1 MLVSARLFGGMG
13 PSVGE
18 GKQVTRHMFV
28 RGSLVT
34 LIGLA
39 LSVSALP
46 LVAPAHA
53 DAATEIIVPATMRTT
68 PRTAYLQ
75 SAGASGFLEHRST
88 ADGYGLWWTSYDGS
102 RKPVEGGEQ
111 LEPRTAGSYGTASD
125 VVALRPSQSSGGQ
138 VVLRDMGTGTTE
150 TVAIPAGQRYMQT
163 YGRTVLTSTSTGGE
177 RTGLFLLRNENGST
191 VQRPMTGLPDGTVFP
206 FFTRGSASG
215 ILVNYY
221 SYNGPDRV
229 LRYAWVDTETGA
241 ATILPPQVAS
251 TDTVVGSDY
260 LVSWYGTSRVRVYA
274 EGAYDA
280 PTHEV
285 AFPRTSENKVLG
297 VVGDALVVAR
307 RDSSSVWSVSALPFD
322 GSAELP
328 LLKRAD
334 PAAVVSPDGGLVLSG
349 GESAP
354 DYGIAKVEAGAD
366 GLPRP
371 RRIVDLP
378 PVPMGIE
385 SLDLSGGEL
394 MTYESGDQATHLY
407 SRSLTTAGVL
417 TAGTRTDRGATRRC
431 GVMAGDYGDCPNLV
445 GTGDGRA
452 VIRSTA
458 GAVSVLDRGQ
468 SLPGTVMGSGLQDNH
483 GLVDVAGR
491 YAAWRGPSPAGDGLM
506 VADLDTRKIVLTR
519 TGAAGA
525 VPTRLWG
532 ETLWTVAGNGSV
544 TATEVRSGHTITS
557 FRVTGSGSSCHMS
570 GFQAVGRWV
579 YWAGSCSSPQG
590 SVPKAV
596 VYDTRRKTLIAVPT
610 GGENRLGDGFLITRD
625 STSAALTL
633 TDVTSGSAVSRT
645 LAAKSGK
652 WDVDPYTG
660 LVGYV
665 DSASQDIHV
674 LRSGIPAT
682 DIAVLGAR
690 TEPSVSLVDS
700 SSSWDGTWWLSKPAA
715 SWTLVLRNKATG
727 ATVRTLSGGAAH
739 DAVRTS
745 WNGRTSTGA
754 YVPNGTYSWTL
765 TAAPADK
772 HGASAT
778 ASGSL
783 KLTGGAA
790 VSRDQVGSDGI
801 GDLLTLTSKGALSLH
816 RGDGSGKFST
826 KTSASGWPASVTVV
840 PFGDLNGDRC
850 NDVLVRLGSGALR
863 AYRPGCG
870 KALTTSTPYTTL
882 GASGWSQYDVL
893 TSPGDITGD
902 GRADLI
908 ARQASSGDIYLY
920 KATSSGKL
928 SARVKIFSKWSGYKK
943 IIGVGDL
950 NGDGYGDLLAQD
962 TSNKL
967 WRYAGTATGGFR
979 ARVKV
984 ADNWGASYNVV
995 VGAGDLNGDGRAD
1008 IISRDTSGKLWR
1020 NNGDGKGSFGPRTGI
1035 DAGWQGYKALY

>member
-1 MLVSARLFGGMG
+1 MG

-18 GKQVTRHMFV
+18 GKQVTRRTFM
-28 RGSLVT
+28 RGSLAT
-34 LIGLA
+34 IIGLA
-39 LSVSALP
+39 LSVSAVP

-53 DAATEIIVPATMRTT
+53 ETATEIIVPATMRTT

-75 SAGASGFLEHRST
+75 SAGASGFLEYRST
-88 ADGYGLWWTSYDGS
+88 AEGYGLWWTSYDGS
-102 RKPVEGGEQ
+102 RKPVEGGEG
-111 LEPRTAGSYGTASD
+111 LGPRTAGSYGTGSD
-125 VVALRPSQSSGGQ
+125 VVALRPTQSSGGQ
-138 VVLRDMGTGTTE
+138 VLLRDMGTGTTE
-150 TVAIPAGQRYMQT
+150 TVAIPAGQSYLQT

-177 RTGLFLLRNENGST
+177 RTQLFLLHNENGST
-191 VQRPMTGLPDGTVFP
+191 VQKPVTGFPDGTVFP
-206 FFTRGSASG
+206 FFPRGSASG
-215 ILVNYY
+215 VLVN
-221 SYNGPDRV
+221 YNGPDHV
-229 LRYAWVDTETGA
+229 LHYAWVDAETGA
-241 ATILPPQVAS
+241 ATILSPLVNSDA
-251 TDTVVGSDY
+251 VVGSDY

-274 EGAYDA
+274 KGAYDS

-285 AFPRTSENKVLG
+285 AFPRTSENTILG

-307 RDSSSVWSVSALPFD
+307 RSGSSGWSVSALPFD

-328 LLKRAD
+328 LFERAD
-334 PAAVVSPDGGLVLSG
+334 PATVMTPDGGLVLAG
-349 GESAP
+349 GESSL
-354 DYGIAKVEAGAD
+354 DYGIAKVQAGAD
-366 GLPRP
+366 GLPRVH
-371 RRIVDLP
+371 RIVDLP
-378 PVPMGIE
+378 AVPMGIE

-407 SRSLTTAGVL
+407 SRSLATAEAL

-431 GVMAGDYGDCPNLV
+431 GVMAGDYGRCPDLM

-452 VIRSTA
+452 VIRNTA
-458 GAVSVLDRGQ
+458 GEISVLDRGQ
-468 SLPGTVMGSGLQDNH
+468 TLPGTVVTSGLQDHH
-483 GLVDVAGR
+483 GLADVEGR
-491 YAAWRGPSPAGDGLM
+491 YAAWHGPSPAGDGLM
-506 VADLDTRKIVLTR
+506 VADLDTRKVVLTR

-525 VPTRLWG
+525 APSALWG
-532 ETLWTVAGNGSV
+532 EPLWTAAGDGSV
-544 TATEVRSGHTITS
+544 TATEVRSGNPITS
-557 FRVTGSGSSCHMS
+557 FRVVGSGCAP
-570 GFQAVGRWV
+570 GNFQAVGRWV
-579 YWAGSCSSPQG
+579 YWSGSCDLPQH
-590 SVPKAV
+590 SVQKAF

-610 GGENRLGDGFLITRD
+610 GGEAHLGDGFLVTRD
-625 STSAALTL
+625 STSGALIL

-645 LAAKSGK
+645 LAAKAGR

-665 DSASQDIHV
+665 DPASQDIHV
-674 LRSGIPAT
+674 LRSGVSAT
-682 DIAVLGAR
+682 DIALLGAR

-700 SSSWDGTWWLSKPAA
+700 SSSWEGTWWLSKPAA

-727 ATVRTLSGGAAH
+727 ATVRTLSDGAAH
-739 DAVRTS
+739 DAIHTS
-745 WNGRTSTGA
+745 WNGRTSNGA

-765 TAAPADK
+765 TVAPADK
-772 HGASAT
+772 QGAPAT

-790 VSRDQVGSDGI
+790 VRRDHVGSDGI
-801 GDLLTLTSKGALSLH
+801 GDLLTLTSQGALSFH
-816 RGDGSGKFST
+816 RGDGAGKFST
-826 KTSASGWPASVTVV
+826 KTSASGWPASITVV

-850 NDVLVRLGSGALR
+850 NDVLVRFSSGALR
-863 AYRPGCG
+863 TYRPGCG

-882 GASGWSQYDVL
+882 GASGWNQYNVL

-967 WRYAGTATGGFR
+967 WRYVGTATGGFR

-984 ADNWGASYNVV
+984 ADTWGASYNVV
-995 VGAGDLNGDGRAD
+995 VSTGDITGDGRAD
-1008 IISRDTSGKLWR
+1008 IVSRDTSGKLWR

-1035 DAGWQGYKALY
+1035 AAGWQGYKALY

>member
-1 MLVSARLFGGMG
+1 M
-13 PSVGE
+13 
-18 GKQVTRHMFV
+18 TRHTFV
-28 RGSLVT
+28 RGCLVA

-39 LSVSALP
+39 LSVSELP
-46 LVAPAHA
+46 LVAPAYA
-53 DAATEIIVPATMRTT
+53 DTATEIVVPATMRTT

-75 SAGASGFLEHRST
+75 SAGATGFLEYRST
-88 ADGYGLWWTSYDGS
+88 AEGYGLWWTSYDGS
-102 RKPVEGGEQ
+102 RKPVEGGER

-125 VVALRPSQSSGGQ
+125 VVALRPSPSSGGH

-150 TVAIPAGQRYMQT
+150 TVAIPAGQNYMQT

-191 VQRPMTGLPDGTVFP
+191 VQRPVTGLPDGTVFP
-206 FFTRGSASG
+206 FFPRGSASG

-221 SYNGPDRV
+221 GYDGPDRV
-229 LRYAWVDTETGA
+229 LRYAWVNAETGA
-241 ATILPPQVAS
+241 ATVLPKLVAGA
-251 TDTVVGSDY
+251 DAVVGSDY
-260 LVSWYGTSRVRVYA
+260 LVSWYGTTRVRVYA

-280 PTHEV
+280 PAHEV
-285 AFPRTSENKVLG
+285 AFPRASENKILG

-307 RDSSSVWSVSALPFD
+307 RDASSVWSVSALPFD

-334 PAAVVSPDGGLVLSG
+334 PAAVVSPDGGLVIAG
-349 GESAP
+349 GESAR
-354 DYGIAKVEAGAD
+354 DYGIAKVEAGED
-366 GLPRP
+366 GLPRA

-378 PVPMGIE
+378 AVPMGIE

-394 MTYESGDQATHLY
+394 MTYESGDRATHLY
-407 SRSLTTAGVL
+407 SRSLATAGAL
-417 TAGTRTDRGATRRC
+417 TAGTRTDRGATRQC
-431 GVMAGDYGDCPNLV
+431 GIMAGDHGSCPDLL

-452 VIRSTA
+452 VIRTTA
-458 GAVSVLDRGQ
+458 GEVSVLDQGQ

-491 YAAWRGPSPAGDGLM
+491 YAAWRGPSPAGDGLT
-506 VADLDTRKIVLTR
+506 VADLDTRKVVLTR

-532 ETLWTVAGNGSV
+532 ETLWTAAGDGMV
-544 TATEVRSGHTITS
+544 TAKDVRSGNTITS
-557 FRVTGSGSSCHMS
+557 FRVFASGSGCGLS

-579 YWAGSCSSPQG
+579 HWSGSCSTPQG
-590 SVPKAV
+590 SESKAY
-596 VYDTRRKTLIAVPT
+596 VYDTRRKTLIDAPT
-610 GGENRLGDGFLITRD
+610 GGGARLGDGFLVTRD
-625 STSAALTL
+625 STGALTL

-645 LAAKSGK
+645 LAAKAGK

-665 DSASQDIHV
+665 DPVTQDIHV

-690 TEPSVSLVDS
+690 MNPSVNLVDS
-700 SSSWDGTWWLSKPAA
+700 SASWDGTWWLSKPAA

-727 ATVRTLSGGAAH
+727 ATVRTLTGGAAR
-739 DAVRTS
+739 DVVRTS
-745 WNGRTSTGA
+745 WNGRTSTGVYA
-754 YVPNGTYSWTL
+754 PNGTYSWTL
-765 TAAPADK
+765 TAAPADQR
-772 HGASAT
+772 GAAAT
-778 ASGSL
+778 VSGSL

-790 VSRDQVGSDGI
+790 VRRDQVGSDGI
-801 GDLLTLTSKGALSLH
+801 GDLLTLTSKGALSFH
-816 RGDGSGKFST
+816 RADGTGKFST
-826 KTSASGWPASVTVV
+826 KTSASGWPTSVTVV

-850 NDVLVRLGSGALR
+850 NDMLVRWGSGALR

-882 GASGWSQYDVL
+882 GASGWNQYDVL

-908 ARQASSGDIYLY
+908 ARRASTGDIYLY
-920 KATSSGKL
+920 KATSGGKL
-928 SARVKIFSKWSGYKK
+928 SARVKLFSKWSGYKK

-950 NGDGYGDLLAQD
+950 NGDGYGELLAQD
-962 TSNKL
+962 KSNKL

-995 VGAGDLNGDGRAD
+995 VGAGDINGDGRAD
-1008 IISRDTSGKLWR
+1008 IVSRDTSGRLWR
-1020 NNGDGKGSFGPRTGI
+1020 NNGDGKGSFGPRVQI
-1035 DAGWQGYKALY
+1035 AAGWQGYKALY

>member
-1 MLVSARLFGGMG
+1 M
-13 PSVGE
+13 
-18 GKQVTRHMFV
+18 

-39 LSVSALP
+39 LSASAVP
-46 LVAPAHA
+46 PAAPAHA
-53 DAATEIIVPATMRTT
+53 DTATETIVPATMRTV
-68 PRTAYLQ
+68 PRKAYLQ
-75 SAGASGFLEHRST
+75 SAGASGFLEYRS
-88 ADGYGLWWTSYDGS
+88 AAEGSGLWWTGYDGS
-102 RKPVEGGEQ
+102 RKPVEGGEG
-111 LEPRTAGSYGTASD
+111 LEPRTAGAYGTGSD

-138 VVLRDMGTGTTE
+138 VLLRDMGTGTTE
-150 TVAIPAGQRYMQT
+150 TVVIPAGQSYLQT

-177 RTGLFLLRNENGST
+177 RTRLFLLHNENGST
-191 VQRPMTGLPDGTVFP
+191 VQKPVTGLPDGTVFP
-206 FFTRGSASG
+206 VYPRGSASG

-221 SYNGPDRV
+221 GPDRV
-229 LRYAWVDTETGA
+229 TQYAWVDAETGA
-241 ATILPPQVAS
+241 ATSLPPLVANQ
-251 TDTVVGSDY
+251 DTVVGSDY

-274 EGAYDA
+274 QGAYDA

-285 AFPRTSENKVLG
+285 AFPHTSDNRILG

-307 RDSSSVWSVSALPFD
+307 RSGSSVWSVSALPFD

-328 LLKRAD
+328 LFKRAD
-334 PAAVVSPDGGLVLSG
+334 PAAVIAPDGGLVLAG
-349 GESAP
+349 GESAL
-354 DYGIAKVEAGAD
+354 DYGIAKVQAGAD
-366 GLPRP
+366 GLPEV
-371 RRIVDLP
+371 RRIVGLP
-378 PVPMGIE
+378 AVPMGIE

-394 MTYESGDQATHLY
+394 MTYESGDGATHLY
-407 SRSLTTAGVL
+407 SRSLTTAGTL
-417 TAGTRTDRGATRRC
+417 TAGTRTDRGATQRC
-431 GVMAGDYGDCPNLV
+431 GVMAGDFGDCPDLM

-452 VIRSTA
+452 VIRNTA
-458 GAVSVLDRGQ
+458 GEVSVLDRGQ
-468 SLPGTVMGSGLQDNH
+468 LLPATVLTSGLEEDG

-491 YAAWRGPSPAGDGLM
+491 YAAWRGPRLAGDGLV
-506 VADLDTRKIVLTR
+506 VADLDTRKVVLTR

-525 VPTRLWG
+525 VPSALWG
-532 ETLWTVAGNGSV
+532 ETLWAAAADGTV
-544 TATEVRSGHTITS
+544 TATEVRSGNTITS
-557 FRVTGSGSSCHMS
+557 FRVVAGGSGCGLGSVR
-570 GFQAVGRWV
+570 AVGRWV
-579 YWAGSCSSPQG
+579 YWSGSCDSPQG
-590 SVPKAV
+590 SVQKTF
-596 VYDTRRKTLIAVPT
+596 VYDTRRKTLIAVPAGRET
-610 GGENRLGDGFLITRD
+610 HLGDGFLVTRD
-625 STSAALTL
+625 YTSGALTL

-645 LAAKSGK
+645 LAAKAGK

-665 DSASQDIHV
+665 DPASQDIHV
-674 LRSGIPAT
+674 LRSGVPAT

-690 TEPSVSLVDS
+690 TEPSVGLVDP

-739 DAVRTS
+739 DAVHAS

-754 YVPNGTYSWTL
+754 YVPNGTYGWTL
-765 TAAPADK
+765 TVAPGDG

-778 ASGSL
+778 SSGTL

-790 VSRDQVGSDGI
+790 VRRDHVGSDGV
-801 GDLLTLTSKGALSLH
+801 GDLLTLTSKGALSFH
-816 RGDGSGKFST
+816 RGDGAGKFST
-826 KTSASGWPASVTVV
+826 KTSASGWPASITVV

-850 NDVLVRLGSGALR
+850 NDVLVRFSSGALR

-870 KALTTSTPYTTL
+870 KALTTTTPYTTL
-882 GASGWSQYDVL
+882 GTSGWNQYNVL

-908 ARQASSGDIYLY
+908 ARQASTGDIYLY
-920 KATSSGKL
+920 KATSSGKP

-943 IIGVGDL
+943 IVGVGDL

-962 TSNKL
+962 TSNRL
-967 WRYAGTATGGFR
+967 WRYVGTATGGFR

-995 VGAGDLNGDGRAD
+995 VGAGDITGDGRAD
-1008 IISRDTSGKLWR
+1008 IVSRDTSGKLWR

-1035 DAGWQGYKALY
+1035 AAEWQGYKALY

>member
-1 MLVSARLFGGMG
+1 MG

-18 GKQVTRHMFV
+18 GKQVTRHAFM

-39 LSVSALP
+39 LSVSAVP

-53 DAATEIIVPATMRTT
+53 ETATEIIVPATMRTT

-75 SAGASGFLEHRST
+75 SAGAAGFLEYRST
-88 ADGYGLWWTSYDGS
+88 AEGHGLWWTSYDGS
-102 RKPVEGGEQ
+102 RKPVEGGER
-111 LEPRTAGSYGTASD
+111 LEPRTAGVYGTGSD
-125 VVALRPSQSSGGQ
+125 VVALRPSQSSGAQ
-138 VVLRDMGTGTTE
+138 VLLRDMGTGTTE
-150 TVAIPAGQRYMQT
+150 TVAIPAGQSYLQT

-177 RTGLFLLRNENGST
+177 RTRLFLLRNENGST
-191 VQRPMTGLPDGTVFP
+191 VQKPVTGLPDGVVFP
-206 FFTRGSASG
+206 FYPRGSASG

-221 SYNGPDRV
+221 GPDPG
-229 LRYAWVDTETGA
+229 LQYAWVDAETGA
-241 ATILPPQVAS
+241 ATILPPLVAG

-274 EGAYDA
+274 QGAYEA

-285 AFPRTSENKVLG
+285 AFPRTSDNKILG

-307 RDSSSVWSVSALPFD
+307 RSDSSVWSVSALPFD

-328 LLKRAD
+328 LFKRSD
-334 PAAVVSPDGGLVLSG
+334 PAAVTTPDGGLILAG
-349 GESAP
+349 GESSL
-354 DYGIAKVEAGAD
+354 DYGIAKVQAGAD
-366 GLPRP
+366 GLPLV

-378 PVPMGIE
+378 PVPSGIE

-394 MTYESGDQATHLY
+394 MTYESGDGATHLY
-407 SRSLTTAGVL
+407 SRSLTTADAL
-417 TAGTRTDRGATRRC
+417 TVGTRTDRGATPRC
-431 GVMAGDYGDCPNLV
+431 GVMAGDHGSCPDLM

-452 VIRSTA
+452 VMKNTA
-458 GAVSVLDRGQ
+458 GEVSVLDRGQ
-468 SLPGTVMGSGLQDNH
+468 PLPGTVVTSGLQDDH

-491 YAAWRGPSPAGDGLM
+491 YAAWYGPTPAGEGLA
-506 VADLDTRKIVLTR
+506 VADLDTRKVVLTR

-525 VPTRLWG
+525 VPSVLWG
-532 ETLWTVAGNGSV
+532 EALWTAARDGIV
-544 TATEVRSGHTITS
+544 TATEVRSGNTITS
-557 FRVTGSGSSCHMS
+557 FRVVGSGCAVG

-579 YWAGSCSSPQG
+579 FWSGSCDSAQG
-590 SVPKAV
+590 SVWKAF
-596 VYDTRRKTLIAVPT
+596 VYDTRRKTLITVPT
-610 GGENRLGDGFLITRD
+610 GGEPRLGDGFLVTRD
-625 STSAALTL
+625 SASGALTL

-645 LAAKSGK
+645 LAAKAGR

-660 LVGYV
+660 LVAYV
-665 DSASQDIHV
+665 DPASQDVHV
-674 LRSGIPAT
+674 LRSGVPAT

-690 TEPSVSLVDS
+690 TESSVGLVDS

-739 DAVRTS
+739 DEVRTS

-772 HGASAT
+772 LGASAT
-778 ASGSL
+778 ASGTL

-790 VSRDQVGSDGI
+790 VRRDHVGSDGI
-801 GDLLTLTSKGALSLH
+801 GDLLTLTTQGALSFH
-816 RGDGSGKFST
+816 RGDGAGKFST
-826 KTSASGWPASVTVV
+826 KTSASGWPASITVV

-850 NDVLVRLGSGALR
+850 NDVLVRFSSGALR

-882 GASGWSQYDVL
+882 GTSGWNQYNVL

-908 ARQASSGDIYLY
+908 ARQASTGDIYLY

-962 TSNKL
+962 TSNRL
-967 WRYAGTATGGFR
+967 WRYVGTATGGFR

-995 VGAGDLNGDGRAD
+995 VGVGDVTGDGRAD
-1008 IISRDTSGKLWR
+1008 LVSRDTSGKLWR
-1020 NNGDGKGSFGPRTGI
+1020 NNGDGKGSFGPRSGI
-1035 DAGWQGYKALY
+1035 AIGWQGYKALY